1 VPFFLLAFSFG
12 RPAMNKQ
19 NRLSSPLRSAVL
31 LLLALF
37 PSRSLLAQEP
47 QPDPSNTLVTYV
59 KMVDVG
65 VTVTDAS
72 GKFIDGLRASDFQ
85 LLDNGVERPLS
96 AFALDVPTDVLVLI
110 ESGPAVYLIESGHL
124 RAANGL
130 VLGLSA
136 KDRVAVAKYADKPA
150 GVSDFSS
157 DKKVAAKAFE
167 SLNFNLGF
175 GALNLSDSLST
186 VLDWLDR
193 TPGKKTV
200 VLLSTGVDTSD
211 PEANARLLGRLRV
224 ENVRVLAVSLL
235 GELRTPQAA
244 NKKKPPSNAAVLA
257 AEQFAKADETL
268 HQLADAS
275 GGRVYFPTD
284 SKAFTAAYQEVAQV
298 VDHQYSLGFSP
309 AELDGKV
316 HNIKV
321 QVITEGQG
329 SKPALSRDK
338 KESST
343 LHVNH
348 RQAYIA
354 STQASPGP
362 Q

>member
-1 VPFFLLAFSFG
+1 
-12 RPAMNKQ
+12 MNRQ
-19 NRLSSPLRSAVL
+19 NRLTSHLRGAVL
-31 LLLALF
+31 LFALF
-37 PSRSLLAQEP
+37 SSSSLHAQEP
-47 QPDPSNTLVTYV
+47 KPDPSNTLVTYV

-65 VTVTDAS
+65 VTVTDSS

-85 LLDNGVERPLS
+85 VLDNGVERPLS

-130 VLGLSA
+130 LLGLSA
-136 KDRVAVAKYADKPA
+136 KDRVAVAKYADRPT
-150 GVSDFSS
+150 GVSDFST
-157 DKKVAAKAFE
+157 DKNVAAKAFG
-167 SLNFNLGF
+167 SLNFSLGF
-175 GALNLSDSLST
+175 GALNLSDSIST

-193 TPGKKTV
+193 TPSKKTI

-211 PEANARLLGRLRV
+211 PEANAHLLSRLRV

-235 GELRTPQAA
+235 GELRTPQAT
-244 NKKKPPSNAAVLA
+244 NKKRPPSNAALLA

-268 HQLADAS
+268 RQLADSS
-275 GGRVYFPTD
+275 GGRVYFPID

-316 HNIKV
+316 HNINV
-321 QVITEGQG
+321 RVVAEGT
-329 SKPALSRDK
+329 ALKNALNGDK
-338 KESST
+338 HET
-343 LHVNH
+343 LALRVNH

-354 STQASPGP
+354 SAQALPGP
-362 Q
+362 R

>member
-1 VPFFLLAFSFG
+1 
-12 RPAMNKQ
+12 MNKQ
-19 NRLSSPLRSAVL
+19 NRLSSLLRSAVL
-31 LLLALF
+31 LFVLF
-37 PSRSLLAQEP
+37 PSSSLHAQEP
-47 QPDPSNTLVTYV
+47 KPDPSSTLVTYV

-65 VTVTDAS
+65 VTVTDSS
-72 GKFIDGLRASDFQ
+72 GKFLDGLRASDFQ
-85 LLDNGVERPLS
+85 VLDNGVERPLS

-130 VLGLSA
+130 LLGLSGQ
-136 KDRVAVAKYADKPA
+136 DRVAVAKYADKPT
-150 GVSDFSS
+150 GVSDFSA
-157 DKKVAAKAFE
+157 DKKAAAQAFE

-175 GALNLSDSLST
+175 GALNLSDSIST
-186 VLDWLDR
+186 VLDWLDLA
-193 TPGKKTV
+193 PGKKTI

-211 PEANARLLGRLRV
+211 PEARAHLLSRLRV

-235 GELRTPQAA
+235 GELRTPQST
-244 NKKKPPSNAAVLA
+244 NKKRPPSSAALLA
-257 AEQFAKADETL
+257 AEQFTKADETL
-268 HQLADAS
+268 RELADAS

-284 SKAFTAAYQEVAQV
+284 SKTFTAAYQEVAQV
-298 VDHQYSLGFSP
+298 VDHEYSLGFSP

-316 HNIKV
+316 HNIDV
-321 QVITEGQG
+321 RVVAEGTGLKTARSGDQNE
-329 SKPALSRDK
+329 PLA
-338 KESST
+338 

-354 STQASPGP
+354 SAQALPAP

>member
-1 VPFFLLAFSFG
+1 
-12 RPAMNKQ
+12 MTTQ
-19 NRLSSPLRSAVL
+19 NRLSSLLRSATL
-31 LLLALF
+31 LFALF
-37 PSRSLLAQEP
+37 PSRSLPAQQP
-47 QPDPSNTLVTYV
+47 APDPANTLVTYV

-65 VTVTDAS
+65 VTVTDSS
-72 GKFIDGLRASDFQ
+72 GKFIDGLHPSDFQ
-85 LLDNGVERPLS
+85 VLDNGVERPLS

-130 VLGLSA
+130 LLGLSG
-136 KDRVAVAKYADKPA
+136 KDRVAVAKYADKPT
-150 GVSDFSS
+150 GVSDFSA
-157 DKKVAAKAFE
+157 DKKEAVRAFE

-175 GALNLSDSLST
+175 GALNLSDSIST

-200 VLLSTGVDTSD
+200 VLLSTGVDTSE
-211 PEANARLLGRLRV
+211 PEANAQLLRRLRV
-224 ENVRVLAVSLL
+224 ENIRVLAVSLL
-235 GELRTPQAA
+235 GELRTPQST
-244 NKKKPPSNAAVLA
+244 NKKRPPSSAALLA
-257 AEQFAKADETL
+257 AEQFTKADETL
-268 HQLADAS
+268 RRLADAS

-298 VDHQYSLGFSP
+298 VDHEYSLGFSP

-316 HNIKV
+316 HNIAV
-321 QVITEGQG
+321 RVVAEGTG
-329 SKPALSRDK
+329 SNTALRPDK
-338 KESST
+338 NEALT

-348 RQAYIA
+348 RQAYLA
-354 STQASPGP
+354 SAQALPGP

>member
-1 VPFFLLAFSFG
+1 
-12 RPAMNKQ
+12 MNKQ
-19 NRLSSPLRSAVL
+19 NRLSSLLRGAIVL
-31 LLLALF
+31 LFALF
-37 PSRSLLAQEP
+37 PSSSLPAQEP
-47 QPDPSNTLVTYV
+47 KPDPSNTLVTYV

-85 LLDNGVERPLS
+85 LLDNGVKRPLS

-110 ESGPAVYLIESGHL
+110 ESGPAVYLIESSHL

-130 VLGLSA
+130 LLGLSA
-136 KDRVAVAKYADKPA
+136 KDRVAVAKYADKPT
-150 GVSDFSS
+150 GVSDFSA

-175 GALNLSDSLST
+175 GALNLSNSILT

-193 TPGKKTV
+193 TPGKKTI

-211 PEANARLLGRLRV
+211 PEANAHLLNRLRV

-235 GELRTPQAA
+235 GELRTPQAT
-244 NKKKPPSNAAVLA
+244 NKKKPPSSATVLA

-268 HQLADAS
+268 RQLADAS
-275 GGRVYFPTD
+275 GGRVYFPAD

-316 HNIKV
+316 HNIDV
-321 QVITEGQG
+321 RVVAEGAG
-329 SKPALSRDK
+329 PKTALSGDK
-338 KESST
+338 NEASA
-343 LHVNH
+343 LHLNH
-348 RQAYIA
+348 RQAYVA
-354 STQASPGP
+354 SAQAMPGP